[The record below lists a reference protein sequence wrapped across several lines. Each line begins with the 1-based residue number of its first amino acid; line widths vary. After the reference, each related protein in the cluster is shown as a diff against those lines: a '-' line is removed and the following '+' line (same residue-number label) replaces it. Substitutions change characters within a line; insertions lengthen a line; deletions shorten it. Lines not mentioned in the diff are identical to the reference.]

1 MHICN
6 FSYLYTIRKNDNI
19 FVLIVMNRVVLKIES
34 QAVKYKNKYRVHKD
48 DIG

>member
-34 QAVKYKNKYRVHKD
+34 QLINKYRVHKD